1 MDQVIAKAHEEG
13 KVMTMF
19 GRIRVLD
26 DINNRNFNRRSFA
39 ERMAMNTPIQ
49 GSAADI
55 IKLAMNQVEARLEA
69 EGYQSRML
77 LQVHDELLLEVVASE
92 KEAVEGLLRE
102 VMEGVVSLSVPLVV
116 DVNAAKDWALV
127 K

>member
-1 MDQVIAKAHEEG
+1 
-13 KVMTMF
+13 MTMF

-55 IKLAMNQVEARLEA
+55 IKLAMNQVETRLEA

>member
-1 MDQVIAKAHEEG
+1 M
-13 KVMTMF
+13 
-19 GRIRVLD
+19 
-26 DINNRNFNRRSFA
+26 
-39 ERMAMNTPIQ
+39 
-49 GSAADI
+49 
-55 IKLAMNQVEARLEA
+55 
-69 EGYQSRML
+69 
-77 LQVHDELLLEVVASE
+77 ASE